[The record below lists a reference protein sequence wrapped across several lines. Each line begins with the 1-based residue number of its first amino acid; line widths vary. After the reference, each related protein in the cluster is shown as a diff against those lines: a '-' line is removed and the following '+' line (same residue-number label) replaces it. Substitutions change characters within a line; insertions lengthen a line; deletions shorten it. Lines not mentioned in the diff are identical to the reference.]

1 MEIDF
6 NSQVAGISATR
17 RTKRNN
23 FNTKMSPS
31 RAATR
36 AGNCG
41 SGQQSALKGKP
52 PMRQSGRRRTGTGLP
67 AGAGR
72 SPSRYA
78 EPHARICSEG
88 IGKRHLPG
96 KSRPAGTRL
105 IRSASNAADECTG
118 TLRHGAAIREAARQT
133 AGGDTAI
140 GTVKTAPIPVLRGI
154 GAVFQGAESGEHTIL
169 YI

>member
-1 MEIDF
+1 MGIDF

-52 PMRQSGRRRTGTGLP
+52 PMRQSGRRRTGTDLP
-67 AGAGR
+67 AGPGEALHDMQNLMQEYAARASGSAICPENPGLRALGSYAAPQTQQMNAPEPCDTALPYGR
-72 SPSRYA
+72 
-78 EPHARICSEG
+78 
-88 IGKRHLPG
+88 
-96 KSRPAGTRL
+96 
-105 IRSASNAADECTG
+105 
-118 TLRHGAAIREAARQT
+118 RHGRPPAETRQ
-133 AGGDTAI
+133 
-140 GTVKTAPIPVLRGI
+140 
-154 GAVFQGAESGEHTIL
+154 
-169 YI
+169 